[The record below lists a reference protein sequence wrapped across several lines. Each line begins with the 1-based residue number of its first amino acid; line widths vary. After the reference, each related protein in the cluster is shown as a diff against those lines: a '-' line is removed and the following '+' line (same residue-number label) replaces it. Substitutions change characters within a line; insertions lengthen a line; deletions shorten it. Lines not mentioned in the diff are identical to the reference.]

1 MDYAE
6 TMRIL
11 LLILSFLLPVSIQAD
26 VYRSVDEEGNV
37 IYTDKPSPDAE
48 KIELKEVQTV
58 KPGPTTPSKKAP
70 SQAKKPEVEQYTNL
84 QITSPENDTALR
96 DNAGNVSISVNVE
109 PALNTKVGDQL
120 VLYLDGKDIAKGT
133 GTRFN
138 INNVNRGTHSVNV
151 AVMSKGGK
159 ELIRSDP
166 VSFTLLRFSAL
177 HPKPAPRP
185 SAGGP
190 P

>member
-1 MDYAE
+1 MGYAE

-11 LLILSFLLPVSIQAD
+11 LLIVHLFIMASVQAD

-48 KIELKEVQTV
+48 KIDIKEVQTIES
-58 KPGPTTPSKKAP
+58 GPTTPSKQAP
-70 SQAKKPEVEQYTNL
+70 SQAKEPEVEQYTNL

-120 VLYLDGKDIAKGT
+120 VLYLDGKDIAKGS
-133 GTRFN
+133 GTSFN
-138 INNVNRGTHSVNV
+138 INNVDRGTHSVNV
-151 AVMSKGGK
+151 AIMSKGGK

-166 VSFTLLRFSAL
+166 VSFTLLRFSTQQ
-177 HPKPAPRP
+177 PRP
-185 SAGGP
+185 TPRPAR
-190 P
+190 